1 VDAAPR
7 LQASMKEL
15 VAIAASKIARKG
27 LSDMSK
33 KNSSL
38 SDTSKIPATLKSLFG
53 PPPLLKHEDP
63 KVYDALVARVAS
75 SIAPIDDIELLVW
88 VKDYA
93 DLQSDI
99 TRSRRLKAALINR
112 IIRQG
117 LMLLLD
123 PVESDLG
130 NLSLRRQ
137 RL

>member
-1 VDAAPR
+1 
-7 LQASMKEL
+7 M
-15 VAIAASKIARKG
+15 
-27 LSDMSK
+27 
-33 KNSSL
+33 
-38 SDTSKIPATLKSLFG
+38 
-53 PPPLLKHEDP
+53 
-63 KVYDALVARVAS
+63 VARVAS